1 MRSNMSPF
9 NFIQD
14 FLSYKANLE
23 ALRLE
28 NGNLPAVS
36 LTKLQDVTLTLMP
49 SRHSGRRKGMEHPPP
64 YSKSWGYH
72 LKNGSLRVC
81 EWVWFA
87 DSECQSRRLASS
99 WLKHW
104 WYIKVA
110 RMRVD
115 YLGLFTAGAPF
126 RWRKADAHFSCVV
139 IGVTLETPNSNWPPE
154 DQRLVLGSHV
164 CPQEPR
170 STWGGGRIN

>member
-23 ALRLE
+23 ELRLE

-36 LTKLQDVTLTLMP
+36 LTKLQDFTLTLMP
-49 SRHSGRRKGMEHPPP
+49 SRHSGRRKGMEHPPL

-81 EWVWFA
+81 
-87 DSECQSRRLASS
+87 D
-99 WLKHW
+99 
-104 WYIKVA
+104 
-110 RMRVD
+110 
-115 YLGLFTAGAPF
+115 
-126 RWRKADAHFSCVV
+126 
-139 IGVTLETPNSNWPPE
+139 
-154 DQRLVLGSHV
+154 
-164 CPQEPR
+164 
-170 STWGGGRIN
+170 